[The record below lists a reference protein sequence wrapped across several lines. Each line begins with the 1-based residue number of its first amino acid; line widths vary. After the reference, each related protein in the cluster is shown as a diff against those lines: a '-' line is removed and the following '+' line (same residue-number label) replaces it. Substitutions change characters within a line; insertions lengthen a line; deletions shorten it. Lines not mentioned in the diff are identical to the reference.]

1 MSRRWREG
9 GEGTAEEM
17 ASPYAPI
24 GPEPGA

>member
-17 ASPYAPI
+17 PSPYAPL
-24 GPEPGA
+24 GPEAKA